1 MFEIVEDP
9 TVTEKKRTVTDM
21 FTEEFLK
28 GDIVKLEEEL
38 KAVKSVFAHKEKEYQ
53 ARIGELNLEL
63 LTAKKESKPVQALRK
78 TVLKADEVC
87 GIILHSGK
95 ANVSELT
102 FGDLHVRFGA
112 PKSER
117 QPEELS
123 LVGQSQPTAPTSSE
137 TILSDEE
144 AARITKDTLE
154 IQELLTREQ
163 QMAELQL
170 TDPVEYERQL
180 AAGELEDA
188 PRATEDT

>member
-9 TVTEKKRTVTDM
+9 TVIDTRTRTKYGRSVSLL
-21 FTEEFLK
+21 EAQLK
-28 GDIVKLEEEL
+28 Q
-38 KAVKSVFAHKEKEYQ
+38 AKSAFAQKEKAYQ
-53 ARIGELNLEL
+53 DRIGELNLEL
-63 LTAKKESKPVQALRK
+63 LAAKKEPQPVQTLRK
-78 TVLKADEVC
+78 SVLKADEVC

-123 LVGQSQPTAPTSSE
+123 LVGQSQPTVPTSSE